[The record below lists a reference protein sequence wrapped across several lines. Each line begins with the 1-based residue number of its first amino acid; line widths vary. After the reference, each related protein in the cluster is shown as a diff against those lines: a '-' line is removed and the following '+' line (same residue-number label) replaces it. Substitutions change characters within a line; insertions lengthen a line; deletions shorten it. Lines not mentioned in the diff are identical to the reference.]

1 MDDRFTELARKV
13 LGLAYEEA
21 ERLRHDYVGPEHV
34 LVGLSRQEDSRAA
47 ALLHASGLGPDALRA
62 GLDHLVAAGV
72 LPGPERNKADLLRS
86 LGIDLGAV
94 QQAVEDSFGMNAL
107 LTATRHAHLR
117 SWLRE
122 DWIMC
127 TTPVSPLSR
136 KALLVNRAFELAG
149 QAADELAQQEVR
161 PEHVLLG
168 VLRDAQDPVGT
179 GLSSRARRARA
190 YLGLSQRGPSPV
202 RLVIEASGTTLA
214 AVCAHVLAELHATT

>member
-1 MDDRFTELARKV
+1 MFDQVTERARKV

-34 LVGLSRQEDSRAA
+34 LVGLSRQEERAA
-47 ALLHASGLGPDALRA
+47 AILRAADLGPDVLRA
-62 GLDHLVAAGV
+62 GLDHLVATGV
-72 LPGPERNKADLLRS
+72 LPGPWRNKADLLRS
-86 LGIDLGAV
+86 LGINLAAV
-94 QQAVEDSFGMNAL
+94 QQAAEDSFGMDAL
-107 LTATRHAHLR
+107 FAATRHARIR

-127 TTPVSPLSR
+127 TTPVSPLAG
-136 KALLVNRAFELAG
+136 KAMLVNRAFELAG
-149 QAADELAQQEVR
+149 QAAGELGQQEVG

-179 GLSSRARRARA
+179 GLSSQAKRVRAH
-190 YLGLSQRGPSPV
+190 LGLPPRGPSPV

-214 AVCAHVLAELHATT
+214 AVRAHVLAELHATT

>member
-1 MDDRFTELARKV
+1 MYDRFTERSRKV

-34 LVGLSRQEDSRAA
+34 LVGLSQQEDSRAA
-47 ALLHASGLGPDALRA
+47 AILHASGLGPDALRA

-86 LGIDLGAV
+86 LGIDLAAV
-94 QQAVEDSFGMNAL
+94 QQAVEASFGMDAL
-107 LTATRHAHLR
+107 LTATRHAHIR

-127 TTPVSPLSR
+127 TTPVSPLSG

-149 QAADELAQQEVR
+149 HAADELAQQEAG

-179 GLSSRARRARA
+179 GLSGRARRARA
-190 YLGLSQRGPSPV
+190 YLGLPQRGPSPV
-202 RLVIEASGTTLA
+202 RLVIEASGTTPA
-214 AVCAHVLAELHATT
+214 AVHAHVLAELHATT